1 MLSLRALFVFFS
13 EDSTTFSGAPL
24 MRGALEGKMRGKQ
37 MPKLKLRGSRPG
49 HMTAMSNCIR
59 THQSR
64 TPSLSPRGPM
74 FDWNCILVTSSS
86 PLEKARLREMS
97 RCYLASRHCQI
108 RRKDTFSKPAVHSR
122 HTNFS
127 PPAWMYNSV
136 KPTPS
141 LFLPPP
147 PRTRKDWQV
156 FERVKKTCRA
166 SGDVT
171 NPSNLIAQPIVY
183 ERKSQLLRRV

>member
-1 MLSLRALFVFFS
+1 MSRFFCFLCGYSIDLRSSCFPYGLCLCFFS

-49 HMTAMSNCIR
+49 HMTAVSNCIR
-59 THQSR
+59 THSSR

-74 FDWNCILVTSSS
+74 FDWNCILVTSSL
-86 PLEKARLREMS
+86 PLEKARLLEMS
-97 RCYLASRHCQI
+97 RCYLASCHCQI
-108 RRKDTFSKPAVHSR
+108 RRKDTLSKSAVHSR

-127 PPAWMYNSV
+127 PPVWMHNSV

-147 PRTRKDWQV
+147 PRTRRGW
-156 FERVKKTCRA
+156 
-166 SGDVT
+166 
-171 NPSNLIAQPIVY
+171 
-183 ERKSQLLRRV
+183 